1 MFNKRC
7 DLSQEKIKIKPMN
20 LEELSLAI
28 DRLTRFKFPEI
39 KYNRVFRE
47 MIAKHLIIPKIS
59 FKEYENLPLGY
70 VCELIEKIFNESLSV
85 LIKDNK
91 QYPCELYKKVVEF
104 ESQVFFINEQTSEL
118 LRTKVPYEAVL
129 SLCDEKNLSPNLKFW
144 RVFMNS
150 TLEVKEIR
158 KKYNTKFPIEK
169 LVLAEGITEEI
180 LLPKF
185 AKILGHD
192 FDKNGILVIPA
203 GGKNQVAKDY
213 LKFSPKLKIPIV
225 VLLDADAK
233 PIAETILAK
242 LRNIDQ
248 LILIEKGEF
257 EDILPLE
264 LVEKAINYKFLNL
277 FKVSQADFSSELTRV
292 KNLEEIYRIN
302 ALGEFKKAEFA
313 HNVEAVIASKSDTLI
328 SQDIKNI
335 VAKIISA

>member
-1 MFNKRC
+1 
-7 DLSQEKIKIKPMN
+7 MN
-20 LEELSLAI
+20 LEELILAI
-28 DRLTRFKFPEI
+28 DRLTRFKFPES

-47 MIAKHLIIPKIS
+47 IISKHLIIPKIS
-59 FKEYENLPLGY
+59 FKEYENLRIDY
-70 VCELIEKIFNESLSV
+70 VCGLIEKIFNESLCA
-85 LIKDNK
+85 LIKDSK
-91 QYPCELYKKVVEF
+91 QYSCELYKKVVEF
-104 ESQVFFINEQTSEL
+104 ESHVFLMNEQTLAL
-118 LRTKVPYEAVL
+118 LRAKVPYEAIL
-129 SLCDEKNLSPNLKFW
+129 SLCDEKNLSLNLKFW
-144 RVFMNS
+144 RIFMNS
-150 TLEVKEIR
+150 TLEAKEIR
-158 KKYNTKFPIEK
+158 KKYDTKFPIEK

-192 FDKNGILVIPA
+192 FDKSGILVIPA

-264 LVEKAINYKFLNL
+264 LIEKAINYKFLNF
-277 FKVSQADFSSELTRV
+277 FKVSQSDFSNELPRV

-313 HNVEAVIASKSDTLI
+313 HNVEAVISSKADRLL

-335 VAKIISA
+335 IAKIISA